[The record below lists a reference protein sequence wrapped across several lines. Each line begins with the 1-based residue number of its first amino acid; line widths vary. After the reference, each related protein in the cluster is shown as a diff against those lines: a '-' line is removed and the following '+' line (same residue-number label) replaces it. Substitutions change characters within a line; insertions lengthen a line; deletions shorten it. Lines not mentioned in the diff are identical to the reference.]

1 MDVTA
6 DGPYRAL
13 SGTPDRRM
21 ESMPC
26 HLPQAWSTGAVT
38 RPVSCAEMISSATGG
53 DFGLGGTA
61 ACGDGGGAFALVAA
75 SGGDGARI
83 VRIGTMKAEERRCGK
98 LFSGKIKTR

>member
-6 DGPYRAL
+6 DGPYRVL

-26 HLPQAWSTGAVT
+26 HLPQAWSAGAVT
-38 RPVSCAEMISSATGG
+38 RPVRLIPCAEMISSATGG

-61 ACGDGGGAFALVAA
+61 TCGDGRGAFALVAA

-83 VRIGTMKAEERRCGK
+83 MRIGTMKAKERRYGRP
-98 LFSGKIKTR
+98 FSG